1 MAEIK
6 AMEEISK
13 VTTRVICPCDRGI
26 VAEIPISLHNK
37 NEYTCAGCSKKISV
51 IIEPKTALATEP
63 MDETLLDNKDF
74 IVELEKK
81 VKGTSNVI

>member
-6 AMEEISK
+6 AIEEISK
-13 VTTRVICPCDRGI
+13 VTTQVICPCDRGI
-26 VAEIPISLHNK
+26 VAEIPISLHKK
-37 NEYTCAGCSKKISV
+37 NEYTCTGCNKKISV

-63 MDETLLDNKDF
+63 MNDTLLDNKEF

-81 VKGTSNVI
+81 VKETSNVI